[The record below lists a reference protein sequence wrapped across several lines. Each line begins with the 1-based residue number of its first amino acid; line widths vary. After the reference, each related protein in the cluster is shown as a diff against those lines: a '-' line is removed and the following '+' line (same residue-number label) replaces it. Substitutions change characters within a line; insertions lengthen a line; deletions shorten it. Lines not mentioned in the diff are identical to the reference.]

1 MEIIR
6 EEYHWTVY
14 FSQSSDQLKHHRKVQ
29 LFFSPSSDQLKHHR
43 KVQLFL
49 SCASLTWKLSSLL
62 SMMSLNPISHLKAE
76 LSLVGDELESNLS
89 PEIWAPSCLCGAWI
103 QSLTWKLA
111 PSCRWWAWIQSLT
124 WKLSSLLSITSLNP
138 ISHLKAELHLVDDQL
153 EFNLSPE
160 SWALSCRWRAWIQS
174 LRCLWCGLGCGE
186 CPPRSDW
193 SQHPGFCISI
203 KNRTQTPR
211 ILRTHCKN

>member
-43 KVQLFL
+43 KVQLLF
-49 SCASLTWKLSSLL
+49 SRASLTWKLSSLL

-89 PEIWAPSCLCGAWI
+89 PEIWAPSC
-103 QSLTWKLA
+103 
-111 PSCRWWAWIQSLT
+111 RWWARIQSLT
-124 WKLSSLLSITSLNP
+124 WKLSFLLSMMSLNP
-138 ISHLKAELHLVDDQL
+138 ISHLKFELPLVYVELESNLSPENWLPLVDDEL
-153 EFNLSPE
+153 ESNLSPE
-160 SWALSCRWRAWIQS
+160 SWAPSCR
-174 LRCLWCGLGCGE
+174 
-186 CPPRSDW
+186 
-193 SQHPGFCISI
+193 
-203 KNRTQTPR
+203 
-211 ILRTHCKN
+211 